1 MTVMAQIKDDTQYKA
16 LLERIDQIFAQTDE
30 NTPAND
36 IRLVELGVLS
46 ELVEE
51 YESEHFPIRIPSL
64 AEMLALRI
72 SESGATQK
80 EIADLLGMTAPRLSA
95 ILNGKANPTFEQAK
109 IISSKLDIDPSIVLS
124 PA

>member
-1 MTVMAQIKDDTQYKA
+1 MAQIKDEMQYQA
-16 LLERIDQIFAQTDE
+16 LLARIEEIFTQTDE
-30 NTPAND
+30 NTPAD
-36 IRLVELGVLS
+36 DFRLRELDVLS

-51 YESEHFPIRIPSL
+51 YENEHFPIKIPSL

-72 SESGATQK
+72 TESGATQK

>member
-1 MTVMAQIKDDTQYKA
+1 MAQIKDEMQYQA
-16 LLERIDQIFAQTDE
+16 LLARIEEIFTQTDE
-30 NTPAND
+30 NTPAD
-36 IRLVELGVLS
+36 DFRLRELDVLS

-51 YESEHFPIRIPSL
+51 YENEHFPIKIPSL

-72 SESGATQK
+72 TESGATQK

-109 IISSKLDIDPSIVLS
+109 VISAKLDIDPSIVLS

>member
-1 MTVMAQIKDDTQYKA
+1 MAQIKDEMQYEA
-16 LLERIDQIFAQTDE
+16 LLARIEEIFAQTDE
-30 NTPAND
+30 DTPADD
-36 IRLVELGVLS
+36 IRLLELDVLS
-46 ELVEE
+46 ALVEE
-51 YESEHFPIRIPSL
+51 YEDEHFPIKIPSL

-72 SESGATQK
+72 NESGATQK

-109 IISSKLDIDPSIVLS
+109 VISAKLDIDPSIVLS

>member
-1 MTVMAQIKDDTQYKA
+1 MAQIKDEMQYQA
-16 LLERIDQIFAQTDE
+16 LLARIEEIFTQTDE
-30 NTPAND
+30 NTPAD
-36 IRLVELGVLS
+36 DFRLRELDVLS

-51 YESEHFPIRIPSL
+51 YENEHFPIKIPSL

-72 SESGATQK
+72 TESGATQK
-80 EIADLLGMTAPRLSA
+80 EIADLLGMTATRLSA

-109 IISSKLDIDPSIVLS
+109 VISAKLDIDPSIVLS